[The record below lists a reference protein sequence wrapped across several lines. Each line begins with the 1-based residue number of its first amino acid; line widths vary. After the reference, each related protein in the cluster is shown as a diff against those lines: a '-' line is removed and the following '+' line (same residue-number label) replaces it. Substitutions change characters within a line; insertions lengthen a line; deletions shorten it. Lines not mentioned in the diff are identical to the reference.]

1 MEEEVVNKKAEEG
14 KKKKRTS
21 LKSILGGDILAT
33 DFSAVKRSCWYLSWY
48 LSSSIFIIAMPV
60 NNSRSK

>member
-1 MEEEVVNKKAEEG
+1 MEEEKIIKEEPKGG

-33 DFSAVKRSCWYLSWY
+33 DFSDAKQNCWYLS
-48 LSSSIFIIAMPV
+48 
-60 NNSRSK
+60 